1 MFSSYYE
8 VYEMELGRRED
19 VLQRRR
25 IASRVQQA
33 RRRTRCAKGT
43 TNLLAK
49 ISSGLLQ
56 LGSFGCRE

>member
-25 IASRVQQA
+25 IDSRVQQA
-33 RRRTRCAKGT
+33 RRHNHCAKGS

-49 ISSGLLQ
+49 ISSALLQ